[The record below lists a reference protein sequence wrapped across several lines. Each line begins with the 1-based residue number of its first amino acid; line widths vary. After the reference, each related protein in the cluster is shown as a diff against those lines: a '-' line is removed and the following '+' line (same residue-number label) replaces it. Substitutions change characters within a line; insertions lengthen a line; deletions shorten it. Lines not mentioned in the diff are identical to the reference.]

1 MVENYRFYKTLTNH
15 EVGLAELLKS
25 PEAFKDIPDDWHIV
39 LVDIENSTQAVQN
52 GLHHDV
58 NLSATGSIVAILNEI
73 KKKYQYLEIPYFF
86 GGDGATFI
94 VPDIFLDTALTVLE
108 NYRHHVKLTTSLT
121 LKVGSLQV
129 KDIYARNLKVRIAKL
144 ALNPYLTIPI
154 LLGTGLKYA
163 EGVIKSSFVNSTIDN
178 EEIEAVDLNGM
189 ECRWREIDPPVDAE
203 KIVCLL
209 INCPDDALQAEVYQ
223 SIIEEIT
230 NIFGNDTERQ
240 PISTFK
246 LKLDLSVSKIKN
258 EMYARIGKFSFVYLI
273 KNWLITMF
281 GKYYFKFFRKGK
293 DYIEKISQLS
303 HTIMIDGTINTVISG
318 TQEEI
323 DRLTT
328 FLNEL
333 EKQGK
338 IVYGIH
344 TTHASIMSCYVEDRK
359 TNHNHFVDGTEG
371 GFTSAAKMYKAKMLS
386 A

>member
-1 MVENYRFYKTLTNH
+1 MVKNDRFYKTLTKH
-15 EVGLAELLKS
+15 EVGLAKLLKS
-25 PEAFKDIPDDWHIV
+25 PETFKNIPDDWHIV

-58 NLSATGSIVAILNEI
+58 NLSATGSIVAILNEL

-108 NYRHHVKLTTSLT
+108 NYRHHVKHTTSLT

-129 KDIYARNLKVRIAKL
+129 KEIYARNLKVRLAKL

-178 EEIEAVDLNGM
+178 EEIKAVDLNGM
-189 ECRWREIDPPVDAE
+189 ECRWQEIDPPVDAE

-209 INCPDDALQAEVYQ
+209 VNSPDDALQAEVYQ

-230 NIFGNDTERQ
+230 NIFGSDTERQ

-258 EMYARIGKFSFVYLI
+258 EMYARIGKYNFIYLI

-281 GKYYFKFFRKGK
+281 GKYYFKFFSKGK

-371 GFTSAAKMYKAKMLS
+371 GFTSAAKMYKAKLLS

>member
-1 MVENYRFYKTLTNH
+1 MVENHRFYKTLTKH
-15 EVGLAELLKS
+15 ETGLADLLKS
-25 PEAFKDIPDDWHIV
+25 SEMFKNIPNDWHIV

-73 KKKYQYLEIPYFF
+73 KKKYQHLEIPYFF
-86 GGDGATFI
+86 GGDGTTFI
-94 VPDIFLDTALTVLE
+94 VPDLFLDTALTVLE
-108 NYRHHVKLTTSLT
+108 NYRHHVKRTTSLT

-129 KDIYARNLKVRIAKL
+129 KEVYERNLKVRIAKL

-163 EGVIKSSFVNSTIDN
+163 EGVIKSSFVNSTINND
-178 EEIEAVDLNGM
+178 EIIAVDLNGM
-189 ECRWREIDPPVDAE
+189 ECRWQEIDPPVDAE
-203 KIVCLL
+203 KIICLL
-209 INCPDDALQAEVYQ
+209 INCPDEALQLEVYQ

-258 EMYARIGKFSFVYLI
+258 EMYSRIGKYSFIYLI

-281 GKYYFKFFRKGK
+281 GKYYFKLFRKGK
-293 DYIEKISQLS
+293 DYIEKISLLS

-371 GFTSAAKMYKAKMLS
+371 GFTSAAKMYKSKMLS
-386 A
+386 V

>member
-1 MVENYRFYKTLTNH
+1 MIKNHKFYKQLTKH
-15 EVGLAELLKS
+15 ETGLADLLKS
-25 PEAFKDIPDDWHIV
+25 SDMFKKIPDDWHIV
-39 LVDIENSTQAVQN
+39 LVDIENSTQAVKN
-52 GLHHDV
+52 GLHHEV

-73 KKKYQYLEIPYFF
+73 KKKYQNLEIPYFF
-86 GGDGATFI
+86 GGDGTTFI
-94 VPDIFLDTALTVLE
+94 IPDIFLDTALTVLE
-108 NYRHHVKLTTSLT
+108 NYRHHVKRTTSLT

-129 KDIYARNLKVRIAKL
+129 KELYERNLKVKIAKL

-163 EGVIKSSFVNSTIDN
+163 EGVIKASFVNNTIDY
-178 EEIEAVDLNGM
+178 EKIKTVDLNGM
-189 ECRWREIDPPVDAE
+189 ECRWQEIDPPDDAE

-209 INCPDDALQAEVYQ
+209 VNCSDDALQAQVYQ

-230 NIFGNDTERQ
+230 NIFGTDTERQ
-240 PISTFK
+240 PISTPK

-258 EMYARIGKFSFVYLI
+258 EMYARIGEYSFVYLV
-273 KNWLITMF
+273 KNWLITIF
-281 GKYYFKFFRKGK
+281 GKYYFKLFKEGK

-323 DRLTT
+323 ERLTA
-328 FLNEL
+328 FLNDL

-338 IVYGIH
+338 IIYGIH

-371 GFTSAAKMYKAKMLS
+371 GFTSAAKMYKSKMLT